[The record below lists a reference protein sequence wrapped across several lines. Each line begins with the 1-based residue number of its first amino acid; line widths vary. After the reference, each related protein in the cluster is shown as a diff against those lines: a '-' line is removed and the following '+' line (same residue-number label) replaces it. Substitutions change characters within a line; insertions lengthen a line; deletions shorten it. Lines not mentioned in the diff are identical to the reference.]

1 MKIILKQINL
11 ALLVSASVF
20 LVFGLMFLAVGYEQM
35 SSDTLILTAVAF
47 PVFLALKGIEF
58 MMDNQTKKAF
68 LALVIFLFICL
79 LSIIFVFV

>member
-11 ALLVSASVF
+11 ALLLSASVF

-35 SSDTLILTAVAF
+35 SADTLLLTSIAF

-58 MMDNQTKKAF
+58 MLDNQTKKAF
-68 LALVIFLFICL
+68 LAVVILTLVGV
-79 LSIIFVFV
+79 LSIIFVFL